1 MPTIDER
8 VAYLEG
14 KVEEHSHGFAELREM
29 VIHLD
34 QKIDRRLDAVDRRFE
49 ALDLRFERLEQRL
62 DQRIDGVAQKVE
74 ALDAKIGLGLMR
86 LDDKMSRQFL
96 WILGVQV
103 AVLIAV
109 VGALAGG

>member
-1 MPTIDER
+1 MSTIDER

-14 KVEEHSHGFAELREM
+14 KVDEHSNGFGELRES
-29 VIHLD
+29 VRQVD
-34 QKIDRRLDAVDRRFE
+34 QKLDRLFASLNDRIVGVDQKLDRLIASVND
-49 ALDLRFERLEQRL
+49 
-62 DQRIDGVAQKVE
+62 RIDGVDQS
-74 ALDAKIGLGLMR
+74 LSLKIDR

-109 VGALAGG
+109 VGALARG

>member
-1 MPTIDER
+1 VTTIDER

-14 KVEEHSHGFAELREM
+14 KVDEHSSCFSELRDS
-29 VIHLD
+29 VRQVD
-34 QKIDRRLDAVDRRFE
+34 QKLDRLFASLNDRIVGVD
-49 ALDLRFERLEQRL
+49 
-62 DQRIDGVAQKVE
+62 QKV
-74 ALDAKIGLGLMR
+74 DR

-109 VGALAGG
+109 VSALAGG